1 MVDIYKE
8 PMLNVQDAAT
18 YLRMPASTLAD
29 WKQNSLVHSVTPTRR
44 TWPTLPFVA
53 VIEAFVLR
61 ELRQVGFSRR
71 QIADAAAG
79 IREGFGDE
87 YGLARPGIGHDNGVE
102 IFIEVGGDLYRASD
116 RQQAIRD
123 TVDSFTKCIQ
133 WRGEDPQRLLLAQ
146 FGNVYLDPR
155 FGWGQPTV
163 GPMHAPLSAI
173 AGLWY
178 AGESLQDIADD
189 YDMAPDEVDAL
200 MRKWS
205 HTNDRFAVLGR

>member
-1 MVDIYKE
+1 VDIYKD
-8 PMLNVQDAAT
+8 PMLNVRDAAT
-18 YLRMPASTLAD
+18 YLNMPASTLTG
-29 WKQNSLVHSVTPTRR
+29 WKQNSLVHSVRPTRR

-61 ELRQVGFSRR
+61 ELRQAGFSRS
-71 QIADAAAG
+71 QIIDAATG

-87 YGLARPGIGHDNGVE
+87 YGLARPGISHDEGVE
-102 IFIEVGGDLYRASD
+102 IFIEVGGELYRAKD

-123 TVDSFTKCIQ
+123 TVKGFRECIQ
-133 WRGEDPQRLLLAQ
+133 WSGKDPQRLRLPQLGQ
-146 FGNVYLDPR
+146 VYLDPR

-163 GPMHAPLSAI
+163 GPAHAPLSSI

-189 YDMAPDEVDAL
+189 YDMTPDEVDDL

-205 HTNDRFAVLGR
+205 HKNDRLAA